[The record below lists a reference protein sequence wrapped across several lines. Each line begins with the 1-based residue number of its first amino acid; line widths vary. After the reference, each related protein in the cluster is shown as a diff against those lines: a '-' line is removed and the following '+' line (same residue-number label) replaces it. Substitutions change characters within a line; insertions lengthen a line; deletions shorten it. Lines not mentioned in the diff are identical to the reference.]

1 MAVVSDVD
9 AAKYYSTQPKKRV
22 GAGVL
27 FFNEHGEVLIVKPN
41 YLEKWLW
48 IGGGVEEGEAP
59 KATALRECQ
68 EEIGITPGSVRLAF
82 VNYLP
87 PQPTG
92 QSDILQFLF
101 VSELV
106 DDNFINK
113 LTLQD
118 SEIEDARFVPVG
130 ELASYMHEYRARAI
144 QTYWKNHQD
153 TTALYLEDGRLSG
166 SAPASGRT
174 SKL

>member
-1 MAVVSDVD
+1 MTVNDVD
-9 AAKYYSTQPKKRV
+9 AAKYYNKQPKKRA

-27 FFNEHGEVLIVKPN
+27 FFNKRGEVLIVKPN

-48 IGGGVEEGEAP
+48 IGGSADEGEAP
-59 KATALRECQ
+59 KTTALRECQ
-68 EEIGITPGSVRLAF
+68 EEIGIIPSSLWLAF

-101 VSELV
+101 ASEAV

-113 LTLQD
+113 LKLQE
-118 SEIEDARFVPVG
+118 SEIADARFIPIDD
-130 ELASYMHEYRARAI
+130 LANYMHEYRARAI
-144 QTYWKNHQD
+144 QTYWKNRQGRA
-153 TTALYLEDGRLSG
+153 TLYLEDSQLI
-166 SAPASGRT
+166 
-174 SKL
+174 